1 MGFMIYYFG
10 FEKNTLPLVDS
21 FATISTMNN
30 NANPNQTTATNSAS
44 MTDKIA
50 GAALDNASAASITKE
65 AESYLPFEKSDS
77 INEKKSKDLLL
88 SNPFYSSKDSM
99 VLNKLN
105 LNSMSDSNAT
115 KELKIFYE
123 LGLIN
128 NSKTVHNIGYYIE
141 ELRPMAAL
149 NESMLDN
156 QIGESLTDNH
166 LKFGKGT
173 GFYLAADADVIGW
186 NAYDQVFNT
195 LGNITKYLGIIYFTT
210 NEIPGGILSSFNNK
224 VGIYEYD
231 LYSNGT
237 AIRNMWLWPVAT
249 S

>member
-1 MGFMIYYFG
+1 MIYNFV

-21 FATISTMNN
+21 FATITTMNN
-30 NANPNQTTATNSAS
+30 NASPNQTTATNRTS

-50 GAALDNASAASITKE
+50 GVLDNSPTTSITKE
-65 AESYLPFEKSDS
+65 ADSYPPLVKSDS
-77 INEKKSKDLLL
+77 INEKKSNDLSL
-88 SNPFYSSKDSM
+88 SKPFYSSKDSM
-99 VLNKLN
+99 VLNKIH
-105 LNSMSDSNAT
+105 LNSMSDSNTT

-123 LGLIN
+123 FGLIDN
-128 NSKTVHNIGYYIE
+128 LETVHNIGYYVE
-141 ELRPMAAL
+141 ELKPMTAM

-156 QIGESLTDNH
+156 QIRELLTDNRV
-166 LKFGKGT
+166 KFGKGT
-173 GFYLAADADVIGW
+173 GFYVAADTDIIGW

-210 NEIPGGILSSFNNK
+210 NEIPDGILSSFNNK

-237 AIRNMWLWPVAT
+237 AIRNIWLWPVI
-249 S
+249 SY